1 MMKAFKRAE
10 GLSRPSLTELF
21 NDVYAGQEPWTIV
34 SVQMSF
40 VTVMFPVEFAA
51 HDTHR
56 KNNGASSPASSR
68 NTDRPGTPGR
78 RSWASSRT
86 AGRT

>member
-1 MMKAFKRAE
+1 MKAFKRAE

-34 SVQMSF
+34 SVRMSLVTFTFAVKF
-40 VTVMFPVEFAA
+40 VA

-56 KNNGASSPASSR
+56 KNNGASSPVYSR
-68 NTDRPGTPGR
+68 NTARHGTPGR
-78 RSWASSRT
+78 RSWESSRT